1 MGNDVQNLRKDL
13 IDLDIEELRINRE
26 LYNLQSQ
33 INAQL
38 ALNKKVRI
46 KTNYKQYAERKLKAL
61 EEKKRLLSENENNNK
76 NINIQ
81 INNNKNKNIYNVIET
96 GDAKNEEKNCNN
108 DNDDNNKL
116 NLISKSS
123 KDSKNMDKLNVIN
136 KIEKK
141 INDKNNEM
149 ISSSG
154 SGSKNRIK
162 TIYTKKKSKINNKE
176 ELKNNKDNEEDED
189 KKINDIND
197 IINNNNRYNINNDNN
212 IKEDLEENLNIN
224 EYKKKFFEKLSSLGP
239 RSNINKSMDNK
250 NSSIVEELEVVGLSQ
265 NEILK
270 DKLSDFFVGTS
281 VASSSK
287 CNQNNSSMHNNYYK
301 NRPKSEISGINRQLI
316 SSSKSNNDDND
327 NDNVNDNANDN
338 DNDKGINS
346 INIQNIND
354 NCGESEEFIGR
365 GNKKRFGTGATGEK
379 YDTEESINNKETGSN
394 TDEKYK
400 DNNNDNHENVNER
413 KLLKNNRNKS
423 YFVLQD
429 SSMID
434 NSQMKESEN

>member
-1 MGNDVQNLRKDL
+1 MIIFTKDNIIKFLNCQQDYNIKIRKAF
-13 IDLDIEELRINRE
+13 DIYDDYFKLMKK
-26 LYNLQSQ
+26 YSQ
-33 INAQL
+33 KYA
-38 ALNKKVRI
+38 NKI
-46 KTNYKQYAERKLKAL
+46 KILKIL
-61 EEKKRLLSENENNNK
+61 EKK
-76 NINIQ
+76 Q
-81 INNNKNKNIYNVIET
+81 
-96 GDAKNEEKNCNN
+96 
-108 DNDDNNKL
+108 
-116 NLISKSS
+116 
-123 KDSKNMDKLNVIN
+123 
-136 KIEKK
+136 K
-141 INDKNNEM
+141 INEIIKSLNRNSIVSNIFKIVEIKNNENDFYKY
-149 ISSSG
+149 ITD
-154 SGSKNRIK
+154 ND
-162 TIYTKKKSKINNKE
+162 NNVENDFE
-176 ELKNNKDNEEDED
+176 ENLN
-189 KKINDIND
+189 INDIND
-197 IINNNNRYNINNDNN
+197 INNNNNRYNINNDNN

>member
-46 KTNYKQYAERKLKAL
+46 KTNYKQYTERKLKAL
-61 EEKKRLLSENENNNK
+61 EEKKRLLFENENNNK

-96 GDAKNEEKNCNN
+96 EDAKNEEKNSNN

-149 ISSSG
+149 ISSSE

-176 ELKNNKDNEEDED
+176 EIKNNKDNEEDED
-189 KKINDIND
+189 KKNNDIND
-197 IINNNNRYNINNDNN
+197 INNNNNRYDINNDNN

-400 DNNNDNHENVNER
+400 DNNNDNHENINER